1 MNLTIV
7 FVFVCMFALIITAMM
22 NKKLSAPQGPPQPT
36 FAFAQR
42 APVQGGARGGRQV
55 RGGRGG
61 GARAPGRGGR
71 QVRGHPP
78 KAGGS
83 NTSSGP
89 ADACGLAVTTMD
101 QLDTIFNTI
110 GFKFSGNSDRGP
122 VPQKSHPLPGPL
134 KIVSQKAQPPMPGSN
149 NNNLDAILKK
159 IMAQR
164 TPVPNR

>member
-22 NKKLSAPQGPPQPT
+22 NKKLSAPRGPPQYR

-55 RGGRGG
+55 RGRG
-61 GARAPGRGGR
+61 GARAPRRGGR
-71 QVRGHPP
+71 RVRGSPP

-89 ADACGLAVTTMD
+89 TDACGLAVTTMD

-149 NNNLDAILKK
+149 NNNLDAILKG

-164 TPVPNR
+164 TPVSNL

>member
-22 NKKLSAPQGPPQPT
+22 NKKLSAPRGPPQHT

-55 RGGRGG
+55 RGRG

-71 QVRGHPP
+71 RVRGHPP

-83 NTSSGP
+83 NTTSGP
-89 ADACGLAVTTMD
+89 TDACGLAITTMD

-110 GFKFSGNSDRGP
+110 GFKFSGNSDRG
-122 VPQKSHPLPGPL
+122 PLPGPL

-164 TPVPNR
+164 TPVSNL